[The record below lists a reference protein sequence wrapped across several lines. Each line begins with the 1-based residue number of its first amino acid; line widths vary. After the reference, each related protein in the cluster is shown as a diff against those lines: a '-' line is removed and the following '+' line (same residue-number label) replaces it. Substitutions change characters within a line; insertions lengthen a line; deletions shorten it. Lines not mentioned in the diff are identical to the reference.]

1 MFNKLKRAFGFSA
14 PDDDTLIQDDPEINS
29 NQTIDLSES
38 TSAAL
43 PDTSIDIEQTTQKI
57 FEHVVIEFNKALP
70 AFLQNS
76 IDSEKQ
82 QKFLFDSLDNDIKE
96 HFKSLELQVMAK
108 LDQQW
113 RKERERL
120 QSDLK
125 QLELTAKDID
135 NKRADIKEKQ
145 LSAERQR
152 RALSDRVRDL
162 EKQIMTLEAEKEQYE
177 LETKSLVNKVKVSQ
191 VHEKELDSMREQIV
205 SLQNELKNYKQNS
218 SAPAPAA
225 IPAAASVSEEPDPA
239 IQEELKRLK
248 GIENDYNELV
258 ESLGEFEKKMDEVQ
272 HETELKNKEIE
283 NLTKQLETLSPDI
296 PVNEEIR
303 VLQDK
308 LASTKAELEEALK
321 KAQTAEIRAQ
331 KAEAALNAKER
342 LQRPHRE
349 TQIFDD
355 DILNGTEWAIT
366 SPVKRPRK
374 TTSNKKDKT
383 DDGELSLW

>member
-96 HFKSLELQVMAK
+96 HFKRLELQVMAK

-283 NLTKQLETLSPDI
+283 NLTKQLETLSPAI

-303 VLQDK
+303 GLQDK

>member
-248 GIENDYNELV
+248 GIETDYNEIV

-283 NLTKQLETLSPDI
+283 NLTKQLETLSPAI

-303 VLQDK
+303 GLQDK

>member
-29 NQTIDLSES
+29 NQTIDLSDS

-225 IPAAASVSEEPDPA
+225 VPAAASVSEEPDPA

-283 NLTKQLETLSPDI
+283 NLTKQLETLSPSI

-303 VLQDK
+303 GLQDK

>member
-14 PDDDTLIQDDPEINS
+14 PDDDTLIQDDPEMNS

-225 IPAAASVSEEPDPA
+225 VPAAASVSEEPDPA

-283 NLTKQLETLSPDI
+283 NLTKQLETLSPAI

-303 VLQDK
+303 GLQDK

>member
-96 HFKSLELQVMAK
+96 HFKSLELQIMAK

-225 IPAAASVSEEPDPA
+225 VPAAASVSEEPDPA

-283 NLTKQLETLSPDI
+283 NLTKQLETLSPAI

-303 VLQDK
+303 GLQDK

>member
-29 NQTIDLSES
+29 NQTIDLSDS

-225 IPAAASVSEEPDPA
+225 VPAAASVSEEPDPA

-283 NLTKQLETLSPDI
+283 NLTKQLETLSPSI

-303 VLQDK
+303 GLQDK

-331 KAEAALNAKER
+331 KAEAALNA
-342 LQRPHRE
+342 
-349 TQIFDD
+349 
-355 DILNGTEWAIT
+355 
-366 SPVKRPRK
+366 
-374 TTSNKKDKT
+374 
-383 DDGELSLW
+383 